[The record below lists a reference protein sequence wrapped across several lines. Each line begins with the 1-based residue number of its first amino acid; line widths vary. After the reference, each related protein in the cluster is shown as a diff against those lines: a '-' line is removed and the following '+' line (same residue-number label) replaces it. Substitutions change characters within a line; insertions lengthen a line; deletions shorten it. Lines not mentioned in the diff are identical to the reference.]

1 MAWLFWHNFDTADRE
16 TWCAWAEAVV
26 ARYPS
31 LLFSRRGGSTVLHT
45 LAREHNQEIVGR
57 LTKATASAAPF
68 GVAARACGTRF
79 GGAFPDGS
87 SAGHHVESPLDIV
100 LGDASLDEK
109 FVQALLE
116 DCSAASKNNTIPGWA
131 NPALLEERTLVT
143 AFDLLPAVA
152 ADFLRTFDFAEVEIT
167 LQQPRKFNFSAGGSP
182 GASRVPPL
190 LLSPERSLQCT

>member
-1 MAWLFWHNFDTADRE
+1 VAWLFWQNFDTLDRE
-16 TWCAWAEAVV
+16 VWGTWAEEVV

-31 LLFSRRGGSTVLHT
+31 LLFSWRGGSTVLHT
-45 LAREHNQEIVGR
+45 LAREHNQEIFGR
-57 LTKATASAAPF
+57 LTTAITYAAPF

-87 SAGHHVESPLDIV
+87 SASHHVESPLDIV
-100 LGDASLDEK
+100 LGDASPDEK
-109 FVQALLE
+109 WVQVLLE
-116 DCSAASKNNTIPGWA
+116 NCSAASKNSIIPGWA

-143 AFDLLPAVA
+143 AFDLRPAVA
-152 ADFLRTFDFAEVEIT
+152 ADFLRTIDFAEVAIT
-167 LQQPRKFNFSAGGSP
+167 LQQPRKFNFSTGGSP